1 MPELAD
7 IQAALDR
14 VVDPCSIA
22 TGVPISLVDM
32 GMVKRIDLDEGAVRI
47 ALRLTSP
54 LCWQATNILAKVEE
68 LVGGIPGISSV
79 ACDFD
84 TGNEWL
90 PSMMAD
96 AARARLRRIR
106 PLPAG
111 AA

>member
-1 MPELAD
+1 MRSYGVVS
-7 IQAALDR
+7 ALPNSLR
-14 VVDPCSIA
+14 AGA
-22 TGVPISLVDM
+22 TGVPINLVEM
-32 GMVKRIDLDEGAVRI
+32 GMLKQIHVEGGAVRI
-47 ALRLTSP
+47 SLRVTSP

-68 LVGGIPGISSV
+68 LVGAVPGVISV

-84 TGNEWL
+84 TGNEWM

-106 PLPAG
+106 PLPAV

>member
-1 MPELAD
+1 MPELAE
-7 IQAALDR
+7 IHAALDR

-32 GMVKRIDLDEGAVRI
+32 GMVKEIGFEDGAVRI

-54 LCWQATNILAKVEE
+54 LCWQATNILAKIEE
-68 LVGGIPGISSV
+68 LVGALPGVSSV
-79 ACDFD
+79 ACAFD

-96 AARARLRRIR
+96 VARARLRRIR
-106 PLPAG
+106 PLPAS